1 MNLFDSFATAYATLQ
16 ENCFRFIVE
25 PVLFHL
31 GLIAWA
37 EDAYDGTEW
46 LLLGII
52 QIAIIFL
59 VLRTWEKRN
68 PAEDQS
74 AHSTAKWPDIAYT
87 LFHRLGFFQVLVFV
101 VFSGLFFQL
110 ESVLHDWRF
119 ERLNVEDWWPG
130 VTTIPLISFC
140 IYLVLL
146 DLVDY
151 AYHRA
156 SHRFQWWWQL
166 HALHHSQQAM
176 NAWSDDRNHVL
187 DDIMRALVFSFFAM
201 LFGVPPSQFI
211 LLVVCSQLIQSWQ
224 HANLKIDL
232 GLGRYLLV
240 SPMFHR
246 LHHAVGYGHEA
257 KGKPGVLG
265 GCNFGV
271 LFPWWDMIFRT
282 AVFPDGVYPTGVRN
296 MQMPNHILAQQ
307 WQALRNALQSVFDLN
322 RK

>member
-1 MNLFDSFATAYATLQ
+1 MNIFDSFAAGYAALQ
-16 ENCFRFIVE
+16 ENCFRFVVE
-25 PVLFHL
+25 PVLFQL

-46 LLLGII
+46 SLLGII
-52 QIAIIFL
+52 QIIIIFL

-74 AHSTAKWPDIAYT
+74 AYSKAKWPDIAYT
-87 LFHRLGFFQVLVFV
+87 LFHRLGFFQLFLFV
-101 VFSGLFFQL
+101 IFSSVFFQL

-119 ERLNVEDWWPG
+119 ERFNVEDWWPG
-130 VTTIPLISFC
+130 ITTIPLVSFC

-146 DLVDY
+146 DFVDY

-187 DDIMRALVFSFFAM
+187 DDIMRALVFSSFAM

-240 SPMFHR
+240 SPLFHR

-282 AVFPDGVYPTGVRN
+282 AVFPDGVYPTGVRDL
-296 MQMPNHILAQQ
+296 QMPNRILAQQ
-307 WQALRNALQSVFDLN
+307 WQALRNSLQAVFSFN